1 MDSLALVMPSCEC
14 GATNHIQNE
23 KQAIPHERSGT
34 NRQPQMEAWRPITL
48 NVAMTIVWN
57 MELQMDAAGEMSAA
71 TNESR
76 SRVTQCLRTRRK
88 SQEWFSSRLVR
99 FSIWKNESR
108 GWLDSASRQG
118 GNRECAPACDQAER
132 VLSCLFHSYESACFP
147 FLPFLGVIS
156 FSFLPCEYHGVA
168 RAARQNPSTKKKGSR
183 SQRKQFRVRGVE

>member
-1 MDSLALVMPSCEC
+1 MLLLCGMWLRVFDVLKLFLARLCFIFSSHRQTLVMPSGEC

-48 NVAMTIVWN
+48 NVEMTIVWN

-99 FSIWKNESR
+99 FSI
-108 GWLDSASRQG
+108 
-118 GNRECAPACDQAER
+118 
-132 VLSCLFHSYESACFP
+132 
-147 FLPFLGVIS
+147 
-156 FSFLPCEYHGVA
+156 
-168 RAARQNPSTKKKGSR
+168 
-183 SQRKQFRVRGVE
+183 